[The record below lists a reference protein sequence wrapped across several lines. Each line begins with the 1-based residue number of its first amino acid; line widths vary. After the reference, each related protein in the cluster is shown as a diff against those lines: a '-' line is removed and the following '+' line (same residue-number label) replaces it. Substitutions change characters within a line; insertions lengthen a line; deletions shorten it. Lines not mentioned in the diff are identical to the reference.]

1 MRRAPG
7 GHLQDVAPGS
17 AHHPPSHELDAGEE
31 LVPLD
36 LLVEPIGEAVVRLA
50 SHRLVHDGAA
60 RGDAG
65 AVADRATIDDA
76 PAFPAVAV
84 RAGPGRGAQ
93 HRAVSHRGAH
103 ERGGGAAERAGG
115 AEDEA
120 HRARASDAPRTEA
133 GVQRRRL
140 LDDDAEIS
148 ARRARSRL
156 RAATFSEGPTTNRNV
171 LRRSTETGGARA
183 RRRTERG
190 RRPRLRRVSR
200 FPRGVRVA
208 STSSRGVGAND
219 GEDNVGLSG
228 RVRGG
233 SARDAVDKG
242 AEGRLRRATDEG
254 SLGDSMRVRARRDP
268 RAGRARGVR
277 RGEPPAAGSSPRG

>member
-65 AVADRATIDDA
+65 AVADCATIDAPPFPPSQCGQGLGAAPSIVPYPTAVPMSAAAARRNA
-76 PAFPAVAV
+76 PA
-84 RAGPGRGAQ
+84 
-93 HRAVSHRGAH
+93 
-103 ERGGGAAERAGG
+103 
-115 AEDEA
+115 
-120 HRARASDAPRTEA
+120 APRTRRIA
-133 GVQRRRL
+133 RGRVTRRGPKRVCNDDDCSTTTPKSHQRAARSTFGCAPALSRTARRL
-140 LDDDAEIS
+140 D
-148 ARRARSRL
+148 
-156 RAATFSEGPTTNRNV
+156 RNV
-171 LRRSTETGGARA
+171 RRRSTETGGARA
-183 RRRTERG
+183 RRRTARG

-219 GEDNVGLSG
+219 GEDDVGLSG

-233 SARDAVDKG
+233 SIGPRC
-242 AEGRLRRATDEG
+242 RR
-254 SLGDSMRVRARRDP
+254 P
-268 RAGRARGVR
+268 RR
-277 RGEPPAAGSSPRG
+277 RGAPPPRDGRRFPR

>member
-50 SHRLVHDGAA
+50 SHRLVHDRAA

-148 ARRARSRL
+148 SARRALNFRL
-156 RAATFSEGPTTNRNV
+156 RTGTFSDGPTTRPKRATTIDRNR
-171 LRRSTETGGARA
+171 GARA
-183 RRRTERG
+183 RRRTARG

-219 GEDNVGLSG
+219 GEDDVGLSG

-233 SARDAVDKG
+233 SIGPRC
-242 AEGRLRRATDEG
+242 RR
-254 SLGDSMRVRARRDP
+254 P
-268 RAGRARGVR
+268 RR
-277 RGEPPAAGSSPRG
+277 RGAPPPRDGRRFPR

>member
-1 MRRAPG
+1 MMMRRAPG

-148 ARRARSRL
+148 ARRAL
-156 RAATFSEGPTTNRNV
+156 N
-171 LRRSTETGGARA
+171 
-183 RRRTERG
+183 
-190 RRPRLRRVSR
+190 
-200 FPRGVRVA
+200 
-208 STSSRGVGAND
+208 
-219 GEDNVGLSG
+219 
-228 RVRGG
+228 
-233 SARDAVDKG
+233 
-242 AEGRLRRATDEG
+242 
-254 SLGDSMRVRARRDP
+254 
-268 RAGRARGVR
+268 
-277 RGEPPAAGSSPRG
+277 